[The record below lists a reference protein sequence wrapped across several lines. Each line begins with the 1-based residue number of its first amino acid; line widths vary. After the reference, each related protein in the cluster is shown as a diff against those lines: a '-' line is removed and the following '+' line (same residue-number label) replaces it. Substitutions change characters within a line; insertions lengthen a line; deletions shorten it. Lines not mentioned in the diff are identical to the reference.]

1 MSPSG
6 KISEAMVEAG
16 ARALATKHYVERFN
30 EEPGSRHVQMNVDG
44 NWHIFADDAQTALTA
59 ALSVPAPGTGGAEAP
74 YQGTVCEHGIRWPW
88 ACHDCDRIALARR
101 DVSTQQGGDLGAVK
115 VRDLEWEAVSQVEAR
130 APGGFGDDYI
140 CYRSGAQV
148 CLDLPD
154 GKTTI
159 HTSFEAAKAAAQQD
173 YESRILSALSSTPV
187 GEMDGATIEACAQ
200 IAETDQRSPMAKKT
214 GHKPEWHKHGLSIA
228 KRIRNLAPQG
238 GR

>member
-6 KISEAMVEAG
+6 KISEAMVEACTWLEALVAEALPG
-16 ARALATKHYVERFN
+16 AEASTHEVVITITKLKAA
-30 EEPGSRHVQMNVDG
+30 
-44 NWHIFADDAQTALTA
+44 IA
-59 ALSVPAPGTGGAEAP
+59 ALSVPAPGTDKWLGELLAIIHRDGGQ
-74 YQGTVCEHGIRWPW
+74 YQATHGVEKAVEDAHSI
-88 ACHDCDRIALARR
+88 LAAAF
-101 DVSTQQGGDLGAVK
+101 STPQAGDMGAVK

-173 YESRILSALSSTPV
+173 YGSRVLSALSSTPV
-187 GEMDGATIEACAQ
+187 GEMDGWQTMGSAPHACHVLATRFDSEFGEWVFAVVM
-200 IAETDQRSPMAKKT
+200 SPPSPPFTHWRPLPA
-214 GHKPEWHKHGLSIA
+214 S
-228 KRIRNLAPQG
+228 PQG